1 MKTNFI
7 LIILLIGFLF
17 FHQKISDI
25 QRVQNSLKEIQSAEG
40 RLALTLV
47 REWGGDNEVDEN
59 KFFFEPRDI
68 AVNREGQIYILEAT
82 RIKVFDESRKY
93 LKTLGTAGQGPGEL
107 LGACILEIDSE
118 NNLLVFDAD
127 NRRIQMMSHEGRVH
141 GGFPLRME
149 QSSPMLVMQKN
160 EILMCNRT
168 KTKEPST
175 LWQYFNYQGRLLRE
189 SGERKGAPS
198 ALENQ
203 YRYEFVVALD
213 KHDNIYAAAAY
224 LPLIQKYSRAGEI
237 QAEIT
242 YETPFEVPE
251 IKAVRRPQGE
261 FVDRETVCRGID
273 IDAAGRVFLLTLTRL
288 MALEERKVGM
298 SFMFSSYD
306 GKSANTGRL
315 KAKVDPSRS
324 DLFQILVFN
333 SSGKILASKKLNT
346 YVNKMKISKDR
357 LFLIDSYINMKILEY
372 KIPVFLKTP

>member
-1 MKTNFI
+1 MRKIKTLFYI
-7 LIILLIGFLF
+7 IYFLISFSIFVSKGF
-17 FHQKISDI
+17 DI
-25 QRVQNSLKEIQSAEG
+25 QKVHNSLREIQSAEG
-40 RLALTLV
+40 RLGLTLV

-59 KFFFEPRDI
+59 KFFFEPKDI
-68 AVNREGQIYILEAT
+68 AVNREGQIHILEAT
-82 RIKVFDESRKY
+82 RIKVFDESGKF
-93 LKTLGTAGQGPGEL
+93 LKILGSAGQGPGEM

-127 NRRIQMMSHEGRVH
+127 NRRIQVMSPEGRVH

-149 QSSPMLVMQKN
+149 QSGPMLVIQKN

-168 KTKEPST
+168 MTKEPST

-189 SGERKGAPS
+189 SGERKGATS
-198 ALENQ
+198 AMENQ

-224 LPLIQKYSRAGEI
+224 LPLIKKHSRAGEI

-242 YETPFEVPE
+242 YEAPFEVPE

-273 IDAAGRVFLLTLTRL
+273 IDAAGRAFLLTLTRP

-315 KAKVDPSRS
+315 KAKVDSSRS
-324 DLFQILVFN
+324 DLFQILVFDPV
-333 SSGKILASKKLNT
+333 GKIIASKKLNT
-346 YVNKMKISKDR
+346 YANRIKIHKDR
-357 LFLIDSYINMKILEY
+357 LFLVDSYINMKILEY
-372 KIPVFLKTP
+372 KIPDM

>member
-7 LIILLIGFLF
+7 LINLLIGFLF
-17 FHQKISDI
+17 FNQKAPDI
-25 QRVQNSLKEIQSAEG
+25 KKAHNSLKEIQSTEG
-40 RLALTLV
+40 RQAITLV

-59 KFFFEPRDI
+59 KLFFEPKDI

-82 RIKVFDESRKY
+82 KIKVFDESGKY
-93 LKTLGTAGQGPGEL
+93 LKTLGSAGQGPGEL

-127 NRRIQMMSHEGRVH
+127 NRRIQMMSPEGRVH
-141 GGFPLRME
+141 GGFPLKME
-149 QSSPMLVMQKN
+149 QSGPMLVMQKN

-189 SGERKGAPS
+189 SGERKATTS

-203 YRYEFVVALD
+203 SRYEFVVALD
-213 KHDNIYAAAAY
+213 KHDNIYAATAY

-242 YETPFEVPE
+242 YEPPFEVPE
-251 IKAVRRPQGE
+251 VKAVRRPQGE
-261 FVDRETVCRGID
+261 FVDRESVCRGID

-324 DLFQILVFN
+324 DLFQILVFDPA
-333 SSGKILASKKLNT
+333 GKIIASKKLNT
-346 YVNKMKISKDR
+346 YANKIRIHKDR
-357 LFLIDSYINMKILEY
+357 LFLVDSYINMKILEY
-372 KIPVFLKTP
+372 KISDM

>member
-1 MKTNFI
+1 MN
-7 LIILLIGFLF
+7 LLIGFLF
-17 FHQKISDI
+17 FNQKTPDI

-59 KFFFEPRDI
+59 KFFFEPKDI
-68 AVNREGQIYILEAT
+68 AFNREGQIYVLEAT
-82 RIKVFDESRKY
+82 RIKVFDESGKY

-127 NRRIQMMSHEGRVH
+127 NRRIQVMSPEGRVQ
-141 GGFPLRME
+141 GGFPLKME
-149 QSSPMLVMQKN
+149 QSGPMLVMQKK

-168 KTKEPST
+168 KTKESST
-175 LWQYFNYQGRLLRE
+175 LWQYFNFQGRLLRE
-189 SGERKGAPS
+189 NGERKGSSS
-198 ALENQ
+198 ALENK
-203 YRYEFVVALD
+203 YRYEFFVALD
-213 KHDNIYAAAAY
+213 KSENIYAAATY
-224 LPLIQKYSRAGEI
+224 RPLIQKYSPAGEI
-237 QAEIT
+237 QVEIT
-242 YETPFEVPE
+242 YEAPFEVPE

-273 IDAAGRVFLLTLTRL
+273 IDAAGRAFLLTLTRP

-315 KAKVDPSRS
+315 KANIDPSRS
-324 DLFQILVFN
+324 DLFQILVFDPV
-333 SSGKILASKKLNT
+333 GKIIASKKLNT
-346 YVNKMKISKDR
+346 YVNRIRIYKDR
-357 LFLIDSYINMKILEY
+357 LFLIDSYINMKIFEY
-372 KIPVFLKTP
+372 QIPVFSQTP